1 VAFGQSKEGGAV
13 PGLAAACGLSGV
25 LLLLGCS
32 GGNGPGIFK
41 DKEVVFPAG
50 LEPLETSTAPA
61 PEGEGFPEELALV
74 DGESDE
80 YIWAHGRGYLLTTV
94 EEVWDALQIEE
105 VLVNRRAVDEWT
117 FTADVDPEF
126 DASFRVHNVV
136 HDVVTVEFDVDWRM
150 GTEQGGDE
158 THETLGVR
166 FAKTEGTVFITL
178 MEGSIGAWPVEEG
191 VVELE
196 LVWHL
201 RAAQE
206 EVSQMTNFMEDLFGE
221 VRATVHGEPFPT
233 YDMESR

>member
-1 VAFGQSKEGGAV
+1 MSFGRIRRGVAG
-13 PGLAAACGLSGV
+13 PGLQRTLCVSVA
-25 LLLLGCS
+25 LLLPGCS
-32 GGNGPGIFK
+32 GGGVPGIFK

-61 PEGEGFPEELALV
+61 PEGEGYPEELSLV
-74 DGESDE
+74 NGESDD
-80 YIWAHGRGYLLTTV
+80 YIWAHGRGYLQTTV
-94 EEVWDALQIEE
+94 GEVWNALQIEE

-117 FTADVDPEF
+117 FASDVDPDF

-150 GTEQGGDE
+150 GSEQEGEE

-178 MEGSIGAWPVEEG
+178 MEGSIVAWPVEDG

-221 VRATVHGEPFPT
+221 VRATVHGEALPS
-233 YDMESR
+233 YEEEAG

>member
-1 VAFGQSKEGGAV
+1 MSLGQLKENGVGS
-13 PGLAAACGLSGV
+13 GLRRVLGAACV
-25 LLLLGCS
+25 WLLLGCS
-32 GGNGPGIFK
+32 GGDGPGIFK

-61 PEGEGFPEELALV
+61 PEGEGHPEELALV
-74 DGESDE
+74 NGESDDF
-80 YIWAHGRGYLLTTV
+80 IWAHGRGYLQTTV
-94 EEVWDALQIEE
+94 GEVWDALQIEE

-117 FTADVDPEF
+117 FTSDVDSDFE
-126 DASFRVHNVV
+126 ASFRVHNVV

-150 GTEQGGDE
+150 GSEKEGEE

-178 MEGSIGAWPVEEG
+178 MEGSIVAWPLEDG

-221 VRATVHGEPFPT
+221 LRATVHGEALPS
-233 YDMESR
+233 YEEEAG